1 MENKGQQYVEMTKS
15 QIIEMVEQINDRKYL
30 DYIYTLLK
38 EMQQ

>member
-1 MENKGQQYVEMTKS
+1 MENKGQQYAEITKR
-15 QIIEMVEQINDRKYL
+15 QIIEMVDQIDDRKYL

>member
-1 MENKGQQYVEMTKS
+1 MENKGQQYAEITKR
-15 QIIEMVEQINDRKYL
+15 QIIEMVEQIDDRKYL

>member
-1 MENKGQQYVEMTKS
+1 MENKGQQYEEMTKN

-38 EMQQ
+38 EMQK